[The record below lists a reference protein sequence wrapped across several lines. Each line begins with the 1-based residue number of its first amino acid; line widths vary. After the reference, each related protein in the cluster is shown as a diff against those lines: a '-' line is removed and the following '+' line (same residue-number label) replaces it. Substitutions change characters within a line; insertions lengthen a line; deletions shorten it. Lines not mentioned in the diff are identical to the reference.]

1 VSAPAIAASEIERLL
16 TFEVSTVLY
25 ALPIAEVH
33 EVVEVRKICCVPT
46 IPRACVGILNW
57 NGDALPVVAARL
69 LLEPASRDEHDA
81 SEGIDADQP
90 TGLWGLDGQSGADAS
105 TGSNLDVSHV
115 LIVSGRDDEPA
126 RLALPV
132 DRVLGLVDGPHRR
145 RGGRRLIVERRPL
158 EGRVVNVLDP
168 RRLVEGAAEVI
179 GRLVA

>member
-1 VSAPAIAASEIERLL
+1 VSAPTIAASDIERLL
-16 TFEVSTVLY
+16 TFEVSEVLY

-46 IPRACVGILNW
+46 IPRPCVGIMNW
-57 NGDALPVVAARL
+57 NGDALPVVAAQL
-69 LLEPASRDEHDA
+69 LLEPASRDERDG
-81 SEGIDADQP
+81 SEEIDVDQP
-90 TGLWGLDGQSGADAS
+90 TGLWGLDGESGADAR
-105 TGSNLDVSHV
+105 HV

-126 RLALPV
+126 RLALPI
-132 DRVLGLVDGPHRR
+132 DHVLGLVDGPRRR

>member
-1 VSAPAIAASEIERLL
+1 MSAPAIAASDVERLL
-16 TFEVSTVLY
+16 TFEVSSAIY

-46 IPRACVGILNW
+46 IPGAYVGIMNW
-57 NGDALPVVAARL
+57 HGDALPVVAANL
-69 LLEPASRDEHDA
+69 LLEPELEEHG
-81 SEGIDADQP
+81 EPEEIDADSP
-90 TGLWGLDGQSGADAS
+90 AGLRGLYATSGAGGS
-105 TGSNLDVSHV
+105 VGSNVDVGHV

-132 DRVLGLVDGPHRR
+132 DHVLGLVDGPHRR